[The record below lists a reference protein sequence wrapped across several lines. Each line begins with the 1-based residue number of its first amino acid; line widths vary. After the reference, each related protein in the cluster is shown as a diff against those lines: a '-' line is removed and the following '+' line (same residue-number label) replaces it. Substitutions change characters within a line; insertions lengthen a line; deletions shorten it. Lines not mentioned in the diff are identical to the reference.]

1 MGKNKL
7 AMVDKKTKKKKNPK
21 KNKNPKKTKKN
32 TKKLNV
38 LDVPL
43 ADKVSLGSK
52 ASIGS
57 IDYHYQKYYNT
68 FGFLKEILNANKFPL
83 K

>member
-7 AMVDKKTKKKKNPK
+7 AMVDIKTKKKKNPK
-21 KNKNPKKTKKN
+21 KNSKKKKN
-32 TKKLNV
+32 KKFNV
-38 LDVPL
+38 IDVPL

-68 FGFLKEILNANKFPL
+68 FAFIKKIHGWYGIVWVGLN
-83 K
+83 